1 MAETNRQ
8 GGSKIVSESSEQVKK
23 VPNPTGKGGFQDHPE
38 LINAGGRPKNLES
51 FSYWM
56 NFFKSISVEEFKNY
70 ENTHLENKRTMA
82 EMLAYAR
89 VFKARNDLREF
100 QEVAN
105 RTEGMPK
112 ISVETSGELN
122 VTLNRELTK
131 EEKELLDKIIEKKV
145 SEI

>member
-1 MAETNRQ
+1 M
-8 GGSKIVSESSEQVKK
+8 SESSEQVKK

>member
-89 VFKARNDLREF
+89 VFKARSDLREF

-122 VTLNRELTK
+122 VNLNRELTK